1 MNPEP
6 EEFTKGYST
15 GLPVE
20 FTPEWFDY
28 SSKMWLQN
36 KRKRGQS
43 YEYVCKKEKCKNK
56 PYLQTEWCK
65 WHHPQLQKGMRVTE
79 KN

>member
-1 MNPEP
+1 MD
-6 EEFTKGYST
+6 
-15 GLPVE
+15 LPVE

-28 SSKMWLQN
+28 SSKMWMMN
-36 KRKRGQS
+36 KKRCGQS

-56 PYLQTEWCK
+56 CYLQTEWCK
-65 WHHPQLQKGMRVTE
+65 WHHPQLQKGVRRSPRLSE